1 MFFHTNVF
9 DYFKDIKEK
18 INNEIPLDVLAEY
31 EGEHQVNIDTTSNNF
46 YVKLRKDRS
55 FIQNSLII
63 KQFLIGDV
71 LEFVYFY
78 KNTSLTF
85 SGICIAIK
93 KKSFKLPDLALI
105 LRNIIVRTGVEVTI
119 SYFYNRAYK
128 LSFLDY
134 KRKFYTYNKNKL
146 YFVRERLNQESRS

>member
-1 MFFHTNVF
+1 MFFNSNIF
-9 DYFKDIKEK
+9 DYFINVKEK
-18 INNEIPLDVLAEY
+18 INKEIPLEVLEEY
-31 EGEHQVNIDTTSNNF
+31 ELEQQIHVDTTAHNF
-46 YVKLRKDRS
+46 YVKLRKDREL
-55 FIQNSLII
+55 ITNSYII

-78 KNTSLTF
+78 KSTALTF

-93 KKSFKLPDLALI
+93 KKSFKLPDLSLI
-105 LRNIIVRTGVEVTI
+105 LRNIIVKTGVEVTI

-146 YFVRERLNQESRS
+146 YFIRERLNQESRS